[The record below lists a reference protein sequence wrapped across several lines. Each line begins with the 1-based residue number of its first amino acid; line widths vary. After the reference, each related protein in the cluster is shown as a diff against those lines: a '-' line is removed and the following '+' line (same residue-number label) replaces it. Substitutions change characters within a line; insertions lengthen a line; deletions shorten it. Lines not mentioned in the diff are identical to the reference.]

1 MPTCISPKY
10 TDQTF
15 GSNPTIEDKI
25 LVFENR
31 VLGWNIAPAKSLNS
45 VPHAGYAIV
54 SILFS
59 YFDCLMGSSLLLT

>member
-25 LVFENR
+25 LVFEDR
-31 VLGWNIAPAKSLNS
+31 VLGWNIAPARGIIGTD
-45 VPHAGYAIV
+45 VYAQ
-54 SILFS
+54 
-59 YFDCLMGSSLLLT
+59 